1 MRRTMDELKRENRL
15 QGGECQDA
23 LKSLQELQNELMLK
37 SMHVGS
43 LAFAVEGQVKEKS
56 RWFTSLRDL
65 TRKLK
70 VMKME
75 HIKLSEEAL
84 SYKNCVADMEEMSS
98 TIVSTMKQQVDL
110 HEDIKIKIVEGTK
123 ERKEL

>member
-1 MRRTMDELKRENRL
+1 MSSCLTAEFRNILLEFQSEY
-15 QGGECQDA
+15 GG
-23 LKSLQELQNELMLK
+23 K
-37 SMHVGS
+37 
-43 LAFAVEGQVKEKS
+43 EGQVKEKS
-56 RWFTSLRDL
+56 RWFTSLINL

-98 TIVSTMKQQVDL
+98 TIVSTMK
-110 HEDIKIKIVEGTK
+110 
-123 ERKEL
+123 